1 MFRVICGERNGHRTI
16 SGRLERMHP
25 EPYFT
30 GLLVMSLTG
39 YFLRIL
45 AQEQAPQTVKAIQ
58 LVGQAANDLG
68 SLIAPNA
75 D

>member
-1 MFRVICGERNGHRTI
+1 
-16 SGRLERMHP
+16 
-25 EPYFT
+25 
-30 GLLVMSLTG
+30 MSLTG